1 MVRLD
6 KIRRLKENLAVKRF
20 FITLI
25 LTISISLFY
34 FNLYKF
40 LETPKLTLIRKFEIS
55 NAFVWIRKDIDS
67 GFFAIERTYEYKINY
82 PYLIK
87 RSFYCYDLP
96 KNAIFYLKTGEM
108 IEVDYIEDKV
118 CISSEIREFVI
129 KEVEKR
135 DIRNFV
141 RLIVLENSYKVLIK
155 NPFDFPLNLDIR
167 IDVESLIN
175 KQGNIYR
182 DGILILSN
190 ASYFFDSKV
199 ISPYGNLEYEIRR
212 D

>member
-6 KIRRLKENLAVKRF
+6 KIKRLKENLAIKRF

-55 NAFVWIRKDIDS
+55 NAFIWIRKDIES
-67 GFFAIERTYEYKINY
+67 SFYIIERTYEYKINY

-96 KNAIFYLKTGEM
+96 KNATFYLKTGEI
-108 IEVDYIEDKV
+108 IEVNYIEDKV
-118 CISSEIREFVI
+118 CISSEIREFII

-135 DIRNFV
+135 DVGNFV
-141 RLIVLENSYKVLIK
+141 KLIVLENSYKILIK
-155 NPFDFPLNLDIR
+155 NFFDFPLNLDIR
-167 IDVESLIN
+167 IDVKSLIN
-175 KQGNIYR
+175 KEGNIYR
-182 DGILILSN
+182 DGILISSN
-190 ASYFFDSKV
+190 TSYFFDSKV
-199 ISPYGNLEYEIRR
+199 ILPYGNLEYEIRR
-212 D
+212 N